1 MKSRAERMAQA
12 VDEIAAAL
20 EADTLRPEDREALID
35 IMHTTD
41 RKMLK
46 VYLRMYY
53 SDRDRADRTPRE
65 FMYVHLGMLLA

>member
-1 MKSRAERMAQA
+1 MNRPERMAQA

-20 EADTLRPEDREALID
+20 ESDTLRPEDRKALID

-41 RKMLK
+41 PMMLK
-46 VYLRMYY
+46 VCLRMYY

-65 FMYVHLGMLLA
+65 FLYVHLGMLLG

>member
-12 VDEIAAAL
+12 VDEISAAL
-20 EADTLRPEDREALID
+20 TADSLRPEDREALID

-41 RKMLK
+41 REMLK
-46 VYLRMYY
+46 VCLRMYY